1 MALETTK
8 VVVFDLGGVLLQ
20 LRNPIRTFGL
30 DMTEAT
36 FLERWLKS
44 PGVRE
49 FERGAVDAETF
60 ARSMV
65 RELELDMQWQEFLRR
80 FDSWPERIFPEA
92 MALLD
97 AVPAGIG
104 RALLSNINASH
115 WGRTDI
121 AGALDGHFDRI
132 FLSFRTG
139 LLKPD
144 PQAFAQ
150 VATAFGLPAEALL
163 FFDDNPLNVSA
174 AIESGMQA
182 FICNGPPDARR
193 VLAQL

>member
-1 MALETTK
+1 MALENIK

-80 FDSWPERIFPEA
+80 FDSWPERIFPET

-121 AGALDGHFDRI
+121 AGALDGHFDRM
-132 FLSFRTG
+132 FLSYQTG

-150 VATAFGLPAEALL
+150 VATAFGLPAETLL
-163 FFDDNPLNVSA
+163 FLDDNPLNVSA
-174 AIESGMQA
+174 AIESGLRA
-182 FICNGPPDARR
+182 FICNGPSDARR
-193 VLAQL
+193 VLGQL

>member
-1 MALETTK
+1 MALENIK

-65 RELELDMQWQEFLRR
+65 AELELDVRWQEFLRR

-92 MALLD
+92 MALVD

-121 AGALDGHFDRI
+121 AGALEGHFDRM

-139 LLKPD
+139 FLKPD

-150 VATAFGLPAEALL
+150 VATAFGLPAETLL

-182 FICNGPPDARR
+182 FICNGPSDARH
-193 VLAQL
+193 VLGQL